1 MSFLDYSKNIVEEYL
16 GTVAYVD
23 DLIFTAKKSVTPIKL
38 PKVPIRDF
46 AQLKA
51 SIQKKEED
59 VKNVVENK
67 ESIQLIPNIDPLVF
81 SNAFAKKGIHCSL
94 LELQEK
100 NENIE
105 SIKKTLCKSDVVI
118 LDWQMHGDNGESSC
132 DFIKHII
139 SQELNTSL
147 SLKLIV
153 IYTDQASYNE
163 IIANRIIP
171 LLGQLGIDADSK
183 NDLSVQSGHTKV
195 VVVHK
200 ASLEKTDDGRISG
213 ERLPDVIVEEMVNLT
228 SGLVSNTTLQ
238 AVSILRKNTH
248 KLLGIHNK
256 NLDIAY
262 LAHRAMCPNPEDAE
276 ELLKTTI
283 VDSID
288 SLLSYSQLQLACDSN
303 QIVKWLENS
312 PQPDVEVSI
321 GGKKYKFTDVE
332 RKKWLKD
339 GYKNFIN
346 ELLISKGLD
355 VYDDKKMD
363 SFDQNKLPGIT
374 SLNFEDKEENLAEFA
389 ILTHH
394 KSNFGFKS
402 YNPYLTLGTVIK
414 VKDNDQF
421 YLCIQQ
427 KCDSLRIKDHEDRS
441 FLFLPLSSE
450 KGNNPIVFKNATN
463 EYLKLKVNDSNCHN
477 LIIIRFKQTSDG
489 MVMADKE
496 SEFTDSMNVKYKWIL
511 DLKDSHAQR
520 IANKFAAQL
529 SRVGLDESEWL
540 RRS

>member
-23 DLIFTAKKSVTPIKL
+23 DLIFTAKKSVKPIQL
-38 PKVPIRDF
+38 PKVSIRDLT
-46 AQLKA
+46 QLKD
-51 SIQKKEED
+51 SIQKREED
-59 VKNVVENK
+59 VKKVEDNK

-81 SNAFAKKGIHCSL
+81 SNSFAQKGIHCSL

-118 LDWQMHGDNGESSC
+118 LDWQMHGDNGESTC
-132 DFIKHII
+132 EFIKHII

-153 IYTDQASYNE
+153 IYTDQSSYNE
-163 IIANRIIP
+163 IIANRIVP
-171 LLGQLGIDADSK
+171 LL
-183 NDLSVQSGHTKV
+183 NDLEVKVDNQNELSVQSGHTKV

-200 ASLEKTDDGRISG
+200 ASLEKTEDGRISG
-213 ERLPDVIVEEMVNLT
+213 EKLPDIIIEEMTNLT

-288 SLLSYSQLQLACDSN
+288 SLLTYSQLQSACDSN
-303 QIVKWLENS
+303 QIVKWLENC
-312 PQPDVEVSI
+312 PQQDVEVQIS
-321 GGKKYKFTDVE
+321 GKKHKFTDVE
-332 RKKWLKD
+332 RQNWLKN

-346 ELLISKGLD
+346 EILKSKGLD
-355 VYDDKKMD
+355 VYDDKRMD
-363 SFDQNKLPGIT
+363 SFDQNKLAGIT
-374 SLNFEDKEENLAEFA
+374 SLSFVDKDDNFADFA

-394 KSNFGFKS
+394 KSNLISKS

-414 VKDNDQF
+414 VKDKDQF

-427 KCDSLRIKDHEDRS
+427 KCDSLRIKDDEERS
-441 FLFLPLSSE
+441 FLFLPLSSD
-450 KGNNPIVFKNATN
+450 KGNNPIILKSDSDV
-463 EYLKLKVNDSNCHN
+463 YLKLKVNDSNCHN
-477 LIIIRFKQTSDG
+477 LIIIRFKQTSEG
-489 MVMADKE
+489 MVIADKE
-496 SEFTDSMNVKYKWIL
+496 SEFTDSMNLKYQWIL